1 MSLAGLPHACG
12 RDRSLAAGA
21 SRTTGAWAR
30 ILVLLDYYLP
40 GFKAG
45 GPVRSIANLVDALG
59 DELDFRIITRDRDAG
74 DAERY
79 PGIRPG
85 AWQPCGKASV
95 CYLAPEQMTS
105 RTLAHL
111 IRATPHDVLYLNSF
125 FSPFFTARVLL
136 LRRLGLLPPR
146 PVVLSPKGE
155 LSRGALGEKALKKR
169 AYLAVSSAL
178 HLYRGVVWQA
188 SSPHEANDIRAWS
201 AGRGWAGGSVHVAP
215 DLPTRARTADA
226 GARSAKEAGRL
237 RLAFV
242 SRISPMK
249 NLTGALEILG
259 GTSASIELDIFG
271 PLEDRDYWAECER
284 RLRGLPPSVRAAY
297 RGVLAPQEVGPTLAG
312 YDLLLLP
319 TKGENYGHVIVEA
332 LAAGCPVL
340 ISDRTPWRGLAAHG
354 AGWDLPLTDLDAF
367 RRVLETCAA
376 MGPEEH
382 RALSRGAIAFAERHA
397 HAAAPVEQHRA
408 LFRAALRSVHGGTHS
423 GAAGHA
429 QPTT

>member
-59 DELDFRIITRDRDAG
+59 DELEFRIITRDRDAG

-125 FSPFFTARVLL
+125 FSPFFTVRVLL

-169 AYLAVSSAL
+169 AYLAVSRGL
-178 HLYRGVVWQA
+178 HLYDDLIWQA
-188 SSPHEANDIRAWS
+188 STSDEAREIRDAMIHDQS
-201 AGRGWAGGSVHVAP
+201 LPKRICVASDLSRPYIP
-215 DLPTRARTADA
+215 DETTRRVKTP
-226 GARSAKEAGRL
+226 GVL
-237 RLAFV
+237 RLAFL
-242 SRISPMK
+242 SRISPKK
-249 NLTGALEILG
+249 NLIGALEILG

-408 LFRAALRSVHGGTHS
+408 LFLAALRSVHGTNHS
-423 GAAGHA
+423 GAEGHA
-429 QPTT
+429 SVS